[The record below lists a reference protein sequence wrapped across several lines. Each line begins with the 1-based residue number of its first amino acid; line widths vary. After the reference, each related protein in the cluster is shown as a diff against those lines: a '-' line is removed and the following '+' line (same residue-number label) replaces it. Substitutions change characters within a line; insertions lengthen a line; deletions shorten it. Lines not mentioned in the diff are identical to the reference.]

1 MQILETLVIG
11 KALDPHAFKGE
22 EIYLG
27 SQATQTEHYVELTG
41 LTSPWNTFAIWD
53 LYKLAKV
60 TSMTD
65 EKLRL
70 KFFFGYRR
78 AFWLFPTRMS
88 SLANR
93 QSKKYSTIALHQRL
107 FPNDSDA
114 VLVRFPD
121 SKTDAAGWNTT
132 WYVSMFNG
140 DIPLHRHLAFRN
152 DPQRAAW
159 QRSKLASKDLSAA
172 SHLQL
177 LGLRSDPSIS
187 ISRSGVRHFDL
198 SGYLQL

>member
-1 MQILETLVIG
+1 MLMQILETLVIG

-53 LYKLAKV
+53 LDKLAKV

-70 KFFFGYRR
+70 KFFF
-78 AFWLFPTRMS
+78 WLQTGF
-88 SLANR
+88 LALSDTNVEPG
-93 QSKKYSTIALHQRL
+93 QSAIEEVPTIALHQRL

-121 SKTDAAGWNTT
+121 STTDAAGWNTT
-132 WYVSMFNG
+132 WYVSMFNT
-140 DIPLHRHLAFRN
+140 DIPLHRHLA
-152 DPQRAAW
+152 
-159 QRSKLASKDLSAA
+159 SGMTLSE
-172 SHLQL
+172 
-177 LGLRSDPSIS
+177 LRGKGPS
-187 ISRSGVRHFDL
+187 
-198 SGYLQL
+198 